1 MTAVAHPQA
10 VLLQRVQQE
19 FADIFSQTGQGV
31 YIYLDDAHWISN
43 QRLAALLGY
52 ASAEEL
58 VNVASSSSFLEAVVA
73 ADSQQPVVDAYRN
86 AVDTKNGSTIS
97 VTLKKKGGA
106 VIRTQIIFVPISY
119 RGTILALHFITPI

>member
-1 MTAVAHPQA
+1 MTAVAHPHA
-10 VLLQRVQQE
+10 LLLQQVQQE
-19 FADIFSQTGQGV
+19 FADIFTQTGQGV

-43 QRLAALLGY
+43 HRLVTLLGY

-58 VNVASSSSFLEAVVA
+58 VEVATSSSFLEAVVA

-106 VIRTQIIFVPISY
+106 MIKTQIIFVPISF
-119 RGTILALHFITPI
+119 RGTILALHFITPM